1 MEDKS
6 GRESKKRLWDTGRY
20 LVGCLLLLCMAGKSY
35 AQGDDFGVWTSAEV
49 KKKIFSGFDASLEGE
64 FRTRDGLQTVE
75 RWSGS
80 AGVSYKMFRWL
91 KASAGYTFIHYYHP
105 MEVTKKGNYIPEYW
119 QPKHRVNL
127 SLTGKVDW
135 RRFTF
140 SLRERWQYT
149 YRPSQSVP
157 KFDGDDGSVKND
169 EYISGKGKN
178 VLRSRLQV
186 EYNIRK
192 CAFTPYTSCELS
204 YSLNEIGAFEKLRWT
219 LGTEW
224 KLSKKHALDFYYLY
238 QNKADVGCL
247 TGRCGVLQGEETRKK
262 PKETERILEKVFVF
276 GHQKRSD
283 FVALSAV
290 LGESGRICNG
300 LCGNARLFH
309 T

>member
-1 MEDKS
+1 MH
-6 GRESKKRLWDTGRY
+6 RE
-20 LVGCLLLLCMAGKSY
+20 MI
-35 AQGDDFGVWTSAEV
+35 SACGPV
-49 KKKIFSGFDASLEGE
+49 RKWRKKIFSGFDASLEGE

-169 EYISGKGKN
+169 EYISGKGKMCFVPVFRWNIIYVN
-178 VLRSRLQV
+178 VLLRL
-186 EYNIRK
+186 
-192 CAFTPYTSCELS
+192 
-204 YSLNEIGAFEKLRWT
+204 
-219 LGTEW
+219 
-224 KLSKKHALDFYYLY
+224 
-238 QNKADVGCL
+238 
-247 TGRCGVLQGEETRKK
+247 
-262 PKETERILEKVFVF
+262 ILHV
-276 GHQKRSD
+276 
-283 FVALSAV
+283 
-290 LGESGRICNG
+290 
-300 LCGNARLFH
+300 
-309 T
+309 

>member
-1 MEDKS
+1 MDVLQRASNCYRVQEVQGERNIVYHTTYLDTPDYAMYLAHQNGRVIREKIRVRTYVSS
-6 GRESKKRLWDTGRY
+6 GLTF
-20 LVGCLLLLCMAGKSY
+20 L
-35 AQGDDFGVWTSAEV
+35 EV

-238 QNKADVGCL
+238 QNKADDD
-247 TGRCGVLQGEETRKK
+247 EAN
-262 PKETERILEKVFVF
+262 
-276 GHQKRSD
+276 GHVIGAGYSFK
-283 FVALSAV
+283 F
-290 LGESGRICNG
+290 
-300 LCGNARLFH
+300 
-309 T
+309 

>member
-119 QPKHRVNL
+119 QNPLVHRTKIEIKTIPFAIFHFRGQRIV
-127 SLTGKVDW
+127 S
-135 RRFTF
+135 
-140 SLRERWQYT
+140 
-149 YRPSQSVP
+149 
-157 KFDGDDGSVKND
+157 KFITALHKFVHLHG
-169 EYISGKGKN
+169 
-178 VLRSRLQV
+178 
-186 EYNIRK
+186 
-192 CAFTPYTSCELS
+192 
-204 YSLNEIGAFEKLRWT
+204 EKLFGRQT
-219 LGTEW
+219 ALLAESLGGTV
-224 KLSKKHALDFYYLY
+224 D
-238 QNKADVGCL
+238 
-247 TGRCGVLQGEETRKK
+247 T
-262 PKETERILEKVFVF
+262 
-276 GHQKRSD
+276 
-283 FVALSAV
+283 
-290 LGESGRICNG
+290 
-300 LCGNARLFH
+300 FH
-309 T
+309 SFANQ

>member
-1 MEDKS
+1 
-6 GRESKKRLWDTGRY
+6 
-20 LVGCLLLLCMAGKSY
+20 
-35 AQGDDFGVWTSAEV
+35 
-49 KKKIFSGFDASLEGE
+49 
-64 FRTRDGLQTVE
+64 
-75 RWSGS
+75 
-80 AGVSYKMFRWL
+80 MFRWL

-238 QNKADVGCL
+238 QNKADDDDL
-247 TGRCGVLQGEETRKK
+247 K
-262 PKETERILEKVFVF
+262 
-276 GHQKRSD
+276 
-283 FVALSAV
+283 A
-290 LGESGRICNG
+290 
-300 LCGNARLFH
+300 
-309 T
+309 

>member
-149 YRPSQSVP
+149 QLYPSERCAST
-157 KFDGDDGSVKND
+157 
-169 EYISGKGKN
+169 GKGMPHTISTN
-178 VLRSRLQV
+178 YRIHIIHWL
-186 EYNIRK
+186 
-192 CAFTPYTSCELS
+192 LS
-204 YSLNEIGAFEKLRWT
+204 HG
-219 LGTEW
+219 
-224 KLSKKHALDFYYLY
+224 
-238 QNKADVGCL
+238 
-247 TGRCGVLQGEETRKK
+247 GRY
-262 PKETERILEKVFVF
+262 
-276 GHQKRSD
+276 
-283 FVALSAV
+283 
-290 LGESGRICNG
+290 CN
-300 LCGNARLFH
+300 RRH
-309 T
+309 SHYP

>member
-1 MEDKS
+1 MDQCGSE
-6 GRESKKRLWDTGRY
+6 E
-20 LVGCLLLLCMAGKSY
+20 
-35 AQGDDFGVWTSAEV
+35 
-49 KKKIFSGFDASLEGE
+49 KIFSGFDASLEGE

-238 QNKADVGCL
+238 QNKADDD
-247 TGRCGVLQGEETRKK
+247 EAN
-262 PKETERILEKVFVF
+262 
-276 GHQKRSD
+276 GHVIGAGYSFK
-283 FVALSAV
+283 F
-290 LGESGRICNG
+290 
-300 LCGNARLFH
+300 
-309 T
+309 